1 MKDNKKK
8 LSEIVV
14 YRNDFNTVNLGDFT
28 KNELNFLMAVLVK
41 MYGKESNTVIFTFEE
56 LRKLSNWRRKDK
68 KEFIN
73 GLDSTNDKL
82 MLKKIKMI
90 NESKKKKFILFPMFE
105 IDEKE
110 ETLTVEISSHF
121 INLLN
126 NLKKDF
132 TEFELENFT
141 HLKSKYSQLIYKQLM
156 QFKST
161 GNRIFKLKDFVEV
174 ISIPD
179 SYCEK
184 KIDDEGNED
193 IEIKISLLKTRIL
206 DPTKKELEKI
216 LKDFNYN
223 FKSLGKKIGKGRKK
237 FTHIEFTFKPIPN
250 LKNICDCEVIEVIEN
265 NDFPNKNENAIV
277 EETERI
283 EILIEILEEKI
294 ANEEN
299 KINKLQEQIKEF
311 KEKECIDAAD
321 ESINRDIEN
330 YLENNIVESNKK
342 IENYKQEIEDYK
354 NQLALET
361 TENTEVEDY
370 NSLIE
375 KILKEK
381 NVYTK
386 EVKEKISSLK
396 ETNTDEEIYKEI
408 LKKIEEIKTKN
419 IKNVSGYLNTCIK
432 NLEIKKIEV
441 IEKKDITPAEEVN
454 KEKIEELGIMNLL
467 NKYK

>member
-223 FKSLGKKIGKGRKK
+223 FKSLGKKVGKGRKK
-237 FTHIEFTFKPIPN
+237 FTHIEFSFKPISN
-250 LKNICDCEVIEVIEN
+250 LKNVYDDAEVIEIIESN
-265 NDFPNKNENAIV
+265 NNENPI

-294 ANEEN
+294 AAEEN

-311 KEKECIDAAD
+311 KEKEYIDAAD

-354 NQLALET
+354 NQLNQ
-361 TENTEVEDY
+361 NTEIEDY

-386 EVKEKISSLK
+386 EVKEKILELK

-419 IKNVSGYLNTCIK
+419 IKNISGYLNTCIK

-441 IEKKDITPAEEVN
+441 IEKNEILEEISE
-454 KEKIEELGIMNLL
+454 EKIEEVGVTNLL
-467 NKYK
+467 DQYK

>member
-179 SYCEK
+179 SYYEK
-184 KIDDEGNED
+184 KINDEGIED

-250 LKNICDCEVIEVIEN
+250 LKNIYDCEVIEIIEN
-265 NDFPNKNENAIV
+265 NDNEI

-294 ANEEN
+294 ALEEN

-311 KEKECIDAAD
+311 REKEYIDAAD

-342 IENYKQEIEDYK
+342 IMEYKKEIEDYK

-441 IEKKDITPAEEVN
+441 IEKNKILEEISE
-454 KEKIEELGIMNLL
+454 EKIEEVGVTNLL
-467 NKYK
+467 DQYK

>member
-223 FKSLGKKIGKGRKK
+223 FKSLGKKVGKGRKK
-237 FTHIEFTFKPIPN
+237 FTHIEFSFKPISN
-250 LKNICDCEVIEVIEN
+250 LKNVYDDAEVIEIIESN
-265 NDFPNKNENAIV
+265 NNENPI

-294 ANEEN
+294 AAEEN
-299 KINKLQEQIKEF
+299 KINRLTEQIKEF
-311 KEKECIDAAD
+311 KEKEYIDAAD
-321 ESINRDIEN
+321 ESINKDIEN
-330 YLENNIVESNKK
+330 YLENNIIESNKK
-342 IENYKQEIEDYK
+342 IMEYKKEIEDYK
-354 NQLALET
+354 NQLT
-361 TENTEVEDY
+361 SEDY

-375 KILKEK
+375 KVLKEK

-386 EVKEKISSLK
+386 EVKEKILELK

-454 KEKIEELGIMNLL
+454 KEKIEELGLINLL
-467 NKYK
+467 NKYKQ

>member
-223 FKSLGKKIGKGRKK
+223 FKSLGKKVGKGRKK
-237 FTHIEFTFKPIPN
+237 FTHIEFSFKPISN
-250 LKNICDCEVIEVIEN
+250 LKNVYDDAEVIEVIEN
-265 NDFPNKNENAIV
+265 NNENAGV

-283 EILIEILEEKI
+283 EILIEILEQKI
-294 ANEEN
+294 ATEEN
-299 KINKLQEQIKEF
+299 KINKLQLQIKEF
-311 KEKECIDAAD
+311 KEKEYIDAAD

-354 NQLALET
+354 NQLTSEI
-361 TENTEVEDY
+361 EDY

-386 EVKEKISSLK
+386 EVKEKILELK

-419 IKNVSGYLNTCIK
+419 IKNISGYLNTCIK
-432 NLEIKKIEV
+432 NLEI
-441 IEKKDITPAEEVN
+441 
-454 KEKIEELGIMNLL
+454 
-467 NKYK
+467 

>member
-223 FKSLGKKIGKGRKK
+223 FKSLGKKVGKGRKK
-237 FTHIEFTFKPIPN
+237 FTHIEFSFKPISN
-250 LKNICDCEVIEVIEN
+250 LKNVYDDAEVIEIIESN
-265 NDFPNKNENAIV
+265 NNENPI

-294 ANEEN
+294 AAEEN
-299 KINKLQEQIKEF
+299 KINKLQLQIKEF
-311 KEKECIDAAD
+311 KEKEYIDAAD
-321 ESINRDIEN
+321 ESINKDIEN
-330 YLENNIVESNKK
+330 YLENNIIESNKK
-342 IENYKQEIEDYK
+342 IMEYKKEIENYK
-354 NQLALET
+354 NQLNQEV
-361 TENTEVEDY
+361 VEDY

-386 EVKEKISSLK
+386 EVKEKILELK

-441 IEKKDITPAEEVN
+441 IEKNKILEEISE
-454 KEKIEELGIMNLL
+454 EKIEEVGVTNLL
-467 NKYK
+467 DQYK

>member
-223 FKSLGKKIGKGRKK
+223 FKSLGKKVGKGRKK
-237 FTHIEFTFKPIPN
+237 FTHIEFSFKPISN
-250 LKNICDCEVIEVIEN
+250 LKNVYDDAEVIEIIESN
-265 NDFPNKNENAIV
+265 NNENPI

-294 ANEEN
+294 AAEEN
-299 KINKLQEQIKEF
+299 KINKLQLQIKEF
-311 KEKECIDAAD
+311 KEKEYIDAAD

-330 YLENNIVESNKK
+330 YLKNNIIESNKK

-354 NQLALET
+354 NQLNQ
-361 TENTEVEDY
+361 NTEIEDY

-408 LKKIEEIKTKN
+408 LNKIEEIKTKN
-419 IKNVSGYLNTCIK
+419 IKNISGYLNTCIK

-441 IEKKDITPAEEVN
+441 IEKNKILEEISE
-454 KEKIEELGIMNLL
+454 EKIEEVGVTNLL
-467 NKYK
+467 DQYK

>member
-56 LRKLSNWRRKDK
+56 LRKLSNWKRKDK

-265 NDFPNKNENAIV
+265 NDFPNKNENAII

-294 ANEEN
+294 AVEEN
-299 KINKLQEQIKEF
+299 KINRLTEQIKEI
-311 KEKECIDAAD
+311 KEKEYIDAAD

-342 IENYKQEIEDYK
+342 IMEYKKEIEDYK
-354 NQLALET
+354 NQLNQEV
-361 TENTEVEDY
+361 VEDY
-370 NSLIE
+370 DSLIE
-375 KILKEK
+375 KVLKEK

-386 EVKEKISSLK
+386 EVKEKILELK

-441 IEKKDITPAEEVN
+441 IEKTEIIAEEVN
-454 KEKIEELGIMNLL
+454 KEKIEELGLINLL
-467 NKYK
+467 NKYKQ

>member
-223 FKSLGKKIGKGRKK
+223 FKSLGKKVGKGRKK
-237 FTHIEFTFKPIPN
+237 FTHIEFSFKPISN
-250 LKNICDCEVIEVIEN
+250 LKNIYDDAEVIEVIEN
-265 NDFPNKNENAIV
+265 NNENPI

-294 ANEEN
+294 AVEEN
-299 KINKLQEQIKEF
+299 KINRLTEQIKEF
-311 KEKECIDAAD
+311 KEKEYIDAAD

-354 NQLALET
+354 NQLNQ
-361 TENTEVEDY
+361 NTEIEDY

-386 EVKEKISSLK
+386 EVKEKILELK
-396 ETNTDEEIYKEI
+396 ETNTSEEIYKEI

-419 IKNVSGYLNTCIK
+419 IKNISGYLNTCIK

-454 KEKIEELGIMNLL
+454 KEKIEELGLINLL
-467 NKYK
+467 NKYKQ

>member
-1 MKDNKKK
+1 MK
-8 LSEIVV
+8 
-14 YRNDFNTVNLGDFT
+14 
-28 KNELNFLMAVLVK
+28 KN
-41 MYGKESNTVIFTFEE
+41 
-56 LRKLSNWRRKDK
+56 
-68 KEFIN
+68 
-73 GLDSTNDKL
+73 
-82 MLKKIKMI
+82 LKKIDTTDIVKFENTFDQFVKLKNYTSTELDMFFSI
-90 NESKKKKFILFPMFE
+90 LRKVKNQGTNVIEYDFKELRETIKYTSRDRKNFIIKLKNVNRKLLQSFITVPNEYDDEDDIGFFSKFSVRKSV
-105 IDEKE
+105 EK
-110 ETLTVEISSHF
+110 LVVSVNKDF
-121 INLLN
+121 VDLLN
-126 NLKKDF
+126 NFDQF
-132 TEFELENFT
+132 TEFLLSNFVSFR
-141 HLKSKYSQLIYKQLM
+141 SKYSKLLYKTLM

-161 GNRIFKLKDFVEV
+161 GKLYIKMEDFREKLDIPKSYRLSEITEQVLEV
-174 ISIPD
+174 A
-179 SYCEK
+179 
-184 KIDDEGNED
+184 
-193 IEIKISLLKTRIL
+193 
-206 DPTKKELEKI
+206 KKELSTVLE
-216 LKDFNYN
+216 N
-223 FKSLGKKIGKGRKK
+223 FEYKKIKKGRAVVR
-237 FTHIEFTFKPIPN
+237 IDFTFKPI
-250 LKNICDCEVIEVIEN
+250 KNFENPEVIEIIEDDNIEN
-265 NDFPNKNENAIV
+265 NNENAIV

-294 ANEEN
+294 ATEEN

-311 KEKECIDAAD
+311 REKEYIDAAD

-354 NQLALET
+354 NQLTSEI
-361 TENTEVEDY
+361 EDY

-386 EVKEKISSLK
+386 EVKEKILELK

-419 IKNVSGYLNTCIK
+419 IKNISGYLNTCIK

-454 KEKIEELGIMNLL
+454 KEKIEELGLINLL

>member
-179 SYCEK
+179 SYYEK
-184 KIDDEGNED
+184 KINDEGIED

-250 LKNICDCEVIEVIEN
+250 LKNIYDCEVIEIIEN
-265 NDFPNKNENAIV
+265 NDNEI

-294 ANEEN
+294 ALEEN

-311 KEKECIDAAD
+311 REKEYIDAAD

-342 IENYKQEIEDYK
+342 IMEYKKEIEDYK
-354 NQLALET
+354 NQLVLET

-386 EVKEKISSLK
+386 EVKEKILELK

-408 LKKIEEIKTKN
+408 LNKIEEIKTKN

-441 IEKKDITPAEEVN
+441 IEKNKNVEEISE
-454 KEKIEELGIMNLL
+454 EKIEEVGVTNLL
-467 NKYK
+467 DQYK

>member
-223 FKSLGKKIGKGRKK
+223 FKSLGKKVGKGRKK
-237 FTHIEFTFKPIPN
+237 FTHIEFSFKPISN
-250 LKNICDCEVIEVIEN
+250 LKNVYDDAEVIEIIESN
-265 NDFPNKNENAIV
+265 NNENPI

-294 ANEEN
+294 AAEEN
-299 KINKLQEQIKEF
+299 KINRLTEQIKEF
-311 KEKECIDAAD
+311 KEKEYIDAAD
-321 ESINRDIEN
+321 ESINKDIEN
-330 YLENNIVESNKK
+330 YLENNVIESNKK
-342 IENYKQEIEDYK
+342 IMEYKKEIEDYK
-354 NQLALET
+354 NQLNQEV
-361 TENTEVEDY
+361 VEDY

-408 LKKIEEIKTKN
+408 LNKIEEIKTKN

-454 KEKIEELGIMNLL
+454 KEKIEELGLINLL
-467 NKYK
+467 NKYKQ

>member
-223 FKSLGKKIGKGRKK
+223 FKSLGKKVGKGRKK
-237 FTHIEFTFKPIPN
+237 FTHIEFSFKPISN
-250 LKNICDCEVIEVIEN
+250 LKNVYDDAEVIEVIEN
-265 NDFPNKNENAIV
+265 NNENAGV

-283 EILIEILEEKI
+283 EILIEILEQKI
-294 ANEEN
+294 ATEEN
-299 KINKLQEQIKEF
+299 KINKLQLQIKEF
-311 KEKECIDAAD
+311 KEKEYIDAAD

-354 NQLALET
+354 NQLTSEI
-361 TENTEVEDY
+361 EDY

-419 IKNVSGYLNTCIK
+419 IKNISGYLNTCIK

-454 KEKIEELGIMNLL
+454 KEKIEELGLINLL

>member
-1 MKDNKKK
+1 MKKNLKK
-8 LSEIVV
+8 LDTTDIVKFENTFDQFV
-14 YRNDFNTVNLGDFT
+14 KLKNYTSTELDMFFSILRKVKNQGTNVIEYDF
-28 KNELNFLMAVLVK
+28 K
-41 MYGKESNTVIFTFEE
+41 E
-56 LRKLSNWRRKDK
+56 LRETIKYTSRDRKNFIIKLKNVNRKLLQS
-68 KEFIN
+68 FI
-73 GLDSTNDKL
+73 TVPNDYEDEDDIGFFSKFSVRKSIEKL
-82 MLKKIKMI
+82 VVSVNKD
-90 NESKKKKFILFPMFE
+90 FV
-105 IDEKE
+105 D
-110 ETLTVEISSHF
+110 
-121 INLLN
+121 LLN
-126 NLKKDF
+126 NFEQF
-132 TEFELENFT
+132 TEFLLSNFVSFR
-141 HLKSKYSQLIYKQLM
+141 SKYSKLLYKTLM

-161 GNRIFKLKDFVEV
+161 GKLYIKMEDFREKLDIPKSYRLSEITEQVLEV
-174 ISIPD
+174 A
-179 SYCEK
+179 
-184 KIDDEGNED
+184 
-193 IEIKISLLKTRIL
+193 
-206 DPTKKELEKI
+206 KKELSTVLE
-216 LKDFNYN
+216 N
-223 FKSLGKKIGKGRKK
+223 FEYKKIKKGR
-237 FTHIEFTFKPIPN
+237 TVVRIDFTFKPI
-250 LKNICDCEVIEVIEN
+250 KNFENDEVIEIIESN
-265 NDFPNKNENAIV
+265 NNENPI

-294 ANEEN
+294 ALEEN

-311 KEKECIDAAD
+311 KEKEYIDATD

-342 IENYKQEIEDYK
+342 IMEYKKEIEDYK

-386 EVKEKISSLK
+386 EVKEKILELK

-441 IEKKDITPAEEVN
+441 IEKNKILEEISE
-454 KEKIEELGIMNLL
+454 EKIEEVGVTNLL
-467 NKYK
+467 DQYK

>member
-56 LRKLSNWRRKDK
+56 LRKLSNWKRKDK

-265 NDFPNKNENAIV
+265 NDFPNKNENAII
-277 EETERI
+277 EERI

-294 ANEEN
+294 AVEEN
-299 KINKLQEQIKEF
+299 KINRLTEQIKEI
-311 KEKECIDAAD
+311 KEKEYIDAAD

-342 IENYKQEIEDYK
+342 IMEYKKKIEDYK
-354 NQLALET
+354 NQLNQEV
-361 TENTEVEDY
+361 VEDY
-370 NSLIE
+370 DSLIE
-375 KILKEK
+375 KVLKEK

-386 EVKEKISSLK
+386 EVKEKILELK

-408 LKKIEEIKTKN
+408 LKKN
-419 IKNVSGYLNTCIK
+419 F
-432 NLEIKKIEV
+432 
-441 IEKKDITPAEEVN
+441 
-454 KEKIEELGIMNLL
+454 EELQNYNIRTKFLEFDI
-467 NKYK
+467 